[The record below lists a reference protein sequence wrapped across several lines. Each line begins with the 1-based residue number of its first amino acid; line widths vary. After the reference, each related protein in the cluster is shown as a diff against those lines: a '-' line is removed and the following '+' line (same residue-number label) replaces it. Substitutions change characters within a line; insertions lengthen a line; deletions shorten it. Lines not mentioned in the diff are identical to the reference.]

1 MSTPKLEHWL
11 TTPQGSYLMEREDEH
26 IERMVANVFGFN
38 AVQLGMGGH
47 DLLASS
53 RIPFKWHAGQ
63 GNGEQLLTDFR
74 QLPFA
79 SQSVD
84 LLVLPHVLEFNDDP
98 HQILREVERVMISEG
113 QIIIS
118 GFNPWSLWGLRRILP
133 GGDDCPWCGRFISL
147 RRLRDWL
154 ALLGF
159 EVVAGRFCA
168 YAPPLRQEKW
178 LNRYAF
184 MELAGDRWWPVAG
197 GVYIIQAIKRVQ
209 GMRLITP
216 RWQEAARNKKALS
229 PVAQK
234 TIRKEGLRG

>member
-1 MSTPKLEHWL
+1 MSIPKLEHWL
-11 TTPQGSYLMEREDEH
+11 TTSQGAYLMAREGEH

-38 AVQLGMGGH
+38 AVQLSMGRH

-53 RIPFKWHAGQ
+53 RIPLRLHAGR
-63 GNGEQLLTDFR
+63 GEEVQLKADYR

-84 LLVLPHVLEFNDDP
+84 LMLLPHILEFNVDP
-98 HQILREVERVMISEG
+98 HQILREVERVLIAEG
-113 QIIIS
+113 QVIIS
-118 GFNPWSLWGLRRILP
+118 GFNPWSLWGLRRLFP

-159 EVVAGRFCA
+159 EIVAGQFCG
-168 YAPPLRQEKW
+168 YVPPLQQEKW

-184 MELAGDRWWPVAG
+184 MELAGNRWWPAAG
-197 GVYIIQAIKRVQ
+197 GVYIIQAIKRVH

-216 RWQEAARNKKALS
+216 RWQEAARTQKALS

-234 TIRKEGLRG
+234 TTQKESLGG